1 MTNTIDT
8 HCHLNQISL
17 MLKWQFGR
25 PNCHN
30 IHNSLTIGG
39 LMPEYQNQEYET
51 NKMYTINVS
60 NLNPNPKQ
68 PRKYFN
74 EDEIKALA
82 ADIKANGLLQNI
94 TFTCHEGKLIIIS
107 GERRVRAHKQLGK
120 ETIEAKYVEGDLLT
134 LALME
139 NILRSDLTAIEF
151 AESVAALQK
160 QKNCS
165 NDEIAEIIGKKK
177 STTSE
182 ILKIASLPEEIR
194 NDARTKP
201 LMTRER
207 LLKVARRRDAAVQK
221 KMYNKLRHMLE
232 KPENT
237 PRESSEKSHGNKKSG
252 NRFVNAHIRKI
263 EEMTAELNASHEK
276 MLSKIKAELPDEEKQ
291 GLITALKNMQAAIRS
306 MCDKYDPSITV
317 ENQDKCPIYMDPA
330 DVLSDP
336 NF

>member
-1 MTNTIDT
+1 M
-8 HCHLNQISL
+8 S
-17 MLKWQFGR
+17 
-25 PNCHN
+25 
-30 IHNSLTIGG
+30 
-39 LMPEYQNQEYET
+39 EYQNQEYET

-60 NLNPNPKQ
+60 DLNPNPKQ

-107 GERRVRAHKQLGK
+107 GERRVRAHKQLKK
-120 ETIEAKYVEGDLLT
+120 ETIEAKYVKGDLLT

-160 QKNCS
+160 QKNCF
-165 NDEIAEIIGKKK
+165 NDEIAEMIGKKK

-207 LLKVARRRDAAVQK
+207 LLQVARRRDADVQK
-221 KMYNKLRHMLE
+221 KMYDKLCHILE

-237 PRESSEKSHGNKKSG
+237 PRKSSEKSHENKKAG
-252 NRFVNAHIRKI
+252 NRFVNAQIRKI
-263 EEMTAELNASHEK
+263 EKMTAELNASHEK
-276 MLSKIKAELPDEEKQ
+276 MLSKIEDELTDEGKQ

-317 ENQDKCPIYMDPA
+317 ENPDKGPIYMNPA

>member
-1 MTNTIDT
+1 MSESQDREYEIGKIYSIDI
-8 HCHLNQISL
+8 N
-17 MLKWQFGR
+17 
-25 PNCHN
+25 N
-30 IHNSLTIGG
+30 
-39 LMPEYQNQEYET
+39 LMP
-51 NKMYTINVS
+51 
-60 NLNPNPKQ
+60 NPEQ
-68 PRKYFN
+68 PRKYFD

-82 ADIKANGLLQNI
+82 ADIEVNGLLQNI

-120 ETIEAKYVEGDLLT
+120 GTIEAKYVKGDLLT

-160 QKNCS
+160 QKSCS
-165 NDEIAEIIGKKK
+165 NSVIAGIIGKKE

-182 ILKIASLPEEIR
+182 ILKIASLPEDIR

-207 LLKVARRRDAAVQK
+207 LLKVARRRDADVQK
-221 KMYNKLRHMLE
+221 KMYNKLCHMLE

-237 PRESSEKSHGNKKSG
+237 PRKSSEKSHENKKAG
-252 NRFVNAHIRKI
+252 NRFVNAQIRKI
-263 EEMTAELNASHEK
+263 EGMTAELNISHEK
-276 MLSKIKAELPDEEKQ
+276 MLSKIEDELTDEGKQ

-317 ENQDKCPIYMDPA
+317 ENPDKGPIYMNPA

>member
-1 MTNTIDT
+1 M
-8 HCHLNQISL
+8 S
-17 MLKWQFGR
+17 
-25 PNCHN
+25 
-30 IHNSLTIGG
+30 
-39 LMPEYQNQEYET
+39 EYQNQEYET

-60 NLNPNPKQ
+60 DLNPNPKQ

-120 ETIEAKYVEGDLLT
+120 ETIEAKYVKGDLLT

-160 QKNCS
+160 QKSCS
-165 NDEIAEIIGKKK
+165 NSVIAGIIGKKE

-182 ILKIASLPEEIR
+182 ILKIASLPEDIR

-207 LLKVARRRDAAVQK
+207 LLKIARRRDVDVQK
-221 KMYNKLRHMLE
+221 KMYDKLCHMLE

-237 PRESSEKSHGNKKSG
+237 PRISSAKSQGTQKVG
-252 NRFVNAHIRKI
+252 NRFVNAQIRKI
-263 EEMTAELNASHEK
+263 EGMTAELNASHEK
-276 MLSKIKAELPDEEKQ
+276 MLSKIKAELTDEEKQ
-291 GLITALKNMQAAIRS
+291 RLITVLKNMQAAISS
-306 MCDKYDPSITV
+306 MCDKYNPSITV
-317 ENQDKCPIYMDPA
+317 ENPDKGPIYIDLA
-330 DVLSDP
+330 DVLSHPD
-336 NF
+336 F

>member
-1 MTNTIDT
+1 MSESQDREYEIGKIYSIDI
-8 HCHLNQISL
+8 N
-17 MLKWQFGR
+17 
-25 PNCHN
+25 N
-30 IHNSLTIGG
+30 
-39 LMPEYQNQEYET
+39 LMP
-51 NKMYTINVS
+51 
-60 NLNPNPKQ
+60 NPEQ
-68 PRKYFN
+68 PRKYFD

-82 ADIKANGLLQNI
+82 ADIEVNGLLQNI

-120 ETIEAKYVEGDLLT
+120 GTIEAKYVKGDLLT

-151 AESVAALQK
+151 AESVAVLQK

-201 LMTRER
+201 QMTRER
-207 LLKVARRRDAAVQK
+207 LLKVARRRDADVQK
-221 KMYNKLRHMLE
+221 KMYNKLCHMLE

-237 PRESSEKSHGNKKSG
+237 PRKSSEKSHGNTESG
-252 NRFVNAHIRKI
+252 NRFVNAYIRKI
-263 EEMTAELNASHEK
+263 EGMTAELNASHEK
-276 MLSKIKAELPDEEKQ
+276 MLSKSNDELTDEEKQ
-291 GLITALKNMQAAIRS
+291 NLIAAFKNMQAAIEA
-306 MCDKYDPSITV
+306 MCDKYNPSIIV
-317 ENQDKCPIYMDPA
+317 ENPDKGTIYMNPA
-330 DVLSDP
+330 DVLLDP
-336 NF
+336 DH

>member
-1 MTNTIDT
+1 MSES
-8 HCHLNQISL
+8 QS
-17 MLKWQFGR
+17 R
-25 PNCHN
+25 
-30 IHNSLTIGG
+30 
-39 LMPEYQNQEYET
+39 EYEI
-51 NKMYTINVS
+51 NKMYTIKVS
-60 NLNPNPKQ
+60 DLNPNPKQ
-68 PRKYFN
+68 PRKYFD

-82 ADIKANGLLQNI
+82 EDIKANGLLQNI
-94 TFTCHEGKLIIIS
+94 TFTCHEGKLVIIS

-120 ETIEAKYVEGDLLT
+120 ETIEAKYVKGDLLT

-165 NDEIAEIIGKKK
+165 NDEIAEMIGKKK

-207 LLKVARRRDAAVQK
+207 LLKVARRRDADVQK
-221 KMYNKLRHMLE
+221 KMYDKLCHILE

-237 PRESSEKSHGNKKSG
+237 PRKSSEKSHENKKAG

-276 MLSKIKAELPDEEKQ
+276 MLSRIKAELPDEEKQ

-317 ENQDKCPIYMDPA
+317 ETPDKGTIYMK
-330 DVLSDP
+330 LSDELQYP
-336 NF
+336 DHYNSDK

>member
-1 MTNTIDT
+1 MSESQDREYEIGKIYSIDI
-8 HCHLNQISL
+8 N
-17 MLKWQFGR
+17 
-25 PNCHN
+25 N
-30 IHNSLTIGG
+30 
-39 LMPEYQNQEYET
+39 LMP
-51 NKMYTINVS
+51 
-60 NLNPNPKQ
+60 NPEQ
-68 PRKYFN
+68 PRKYFD

-82 ADIKANGLLQNI
+82 ADIEVNGLLQNI

-120 ETIEAKYVEGDLLT
+120 ETIEAKYVKGDLLT

-165 NDEIAEIIGKKK
+165 NDEIAEMIGKKK

-207 LLKVARRRDAAVQK
+207 LLKIARRRDVDVQK
-221 KMYNKLRHMLE
+221 KMYNKLCHMLE
-232 KPENT
+232 KQENT
-237 PRESSEKSHGNKKSG
+237 PRKSSEKSHENKKAG
-252 NRFVNAHIRKI
+252 NRFVNAQIRKI
-263 EEMTAELNASHEK
+263 EGMTAELNASHEK
-276 MLSKIKAELPDEEKQ
+276 MLSKIKAELTDEEKQ
-291 GLITALKNMQAAIRS
+291 GLVTELKNMQAAIKAI
-306 MCDKYDPSITV
+306 CDQYDSSVTA
-317 ENQDKCPIYMDPA
+317 ENPDKGPIYMDSA
-330 DVLSDP
+330 DEFDIGLEIQPST
-336 NF
+336 

>member
-1 MTNTIDT
+1 
-8 HCHLNQISL
+8 

-25 PNCHN
+25 PNCYN

-39 LMPEYQNQEYET
+39 LMSEYQNQEYET

-60 NLNPNPKQ
+60 DLNPNPKQ

-94 TFTCHEGKLIIIS
+94 TFTCYEGKLIIIS
-107 GERRVRAHKQLGK
+107 GERRVRAHKQLKK

-165 NDEIAEIIGKKK
+165 NDEIAEMIGKKK

-207 LLKVARRRDAAVQK
+207 LLKVARRRDADVQK
-221 KMYNKLRHMLE
+221 KMYNKLCHMLE

-237 PRESSEKSHGNKKSG
+237 PRKSSEKSHGNKKSG

-263 EEMTAELNASHEK
+263 EEMTAELNVSHEK
-276 MLSKIKAELPDEEKQ
+276 MLSKSNNELTDEEKQ
-291 GLITALKNMQAAIRS
+291 NLIAAFKNMQAAIRS
-306 MCDKYDPSITV
+306 MCDKYNPSITV
-317 ENQDKCPIYMDPA
+317 ENPDKGTIYMNPA

>member
-1 MTNTIDT
+1 MSESQDREYEIGKIYSIDI
-8 HCHLNQISL
+8 N
-17 MLKWQFGR
+17 K
-25 PNCHN
+25 
-30 IHNSLTIGG
+30 
-39 LMPEYQNQEYET
+39 LMP
-51 NKMYTINVS
+51 
-60 NLNPNPKQ
+60 NPEQ
-68 PRKYFN
+68 PRKYFD

-82 ADIKANGLLQNI
+82 ADIKENGLLQNI

-120 ETIEAKYVEGDLLT
+120 GTIETKYVKGDLLT

-165 NDEIAEIIGKKK
+165 NDEIAEMIGKKK

-207 LLKVARRRDAAVQK
+207 LLKVARRRDADVQK
-221 KMYNKLRHMLE
+221 KMYNKLCHMLE

-237 PRESSEKSHGNKKSG
+237 PRKSSEKSHGNKKSG
-252 NRFVNAHIRKI
+252 NRFVNAQIRII
-263 EEMTAELNASHEK
+263 EGMSAELNASHEK
-276 MLSKIKAELPDEEKQ
+276 MLSKIKAELTDEEKQ
-291 GLITALKNMQAAIRS
+291 GLVTELKNMQAAIKAI
-306 MCDKYDPSITV
+306 CDQYDSSVTA
-317 ENQDKCPIYMDPA
+317 ENPDKGPILIELA
-330 DVLSDP
+330 DELSDP
-336 NF
+336 DRYESNK